1 MEQIKSQTIKQDSSN
16 DIVSLFKD
24 EFTSTVIPVYI
35 KSLDKELNFR
45 EVTVKEY
52 KKFAKIAIDHADK
65 PATIYRAMSALI
77 ENVMLSKAD
86 FNSLTELDRIH
97 ILFNLSQTIIL
108 AQEHDITCPA
118 CKITYKMDPKIDKIN
133 DEFNNIDL
141 TDKVYTIED
150 ANRLYIFTV
159 NFPTIRRLMETLDY
173 FQAHNIGKL
182 LDNDASVNANT
193 IGIAM
198 AYIHAYIKS
207 ITIERKHKDDNKP
220 STITADF
227 NALPA
232 NKVEEIIEVIPQ
244 TVFNSTSENGLINR
258 INEDFINR
266 ANSIFQKEKCP
277 SCGTEFKGVIGSIS
291 DFLFS

>member
-1 MEQIKSQTIKQDSSN
+1 MEQIKSETIKQDSTN

-35 KSLDKELNFR
+35 KSLGKELNFR

-52 KKFAKIAIDHADK
+52 KKFAKIAIDNADK

-86 FNSLTELDRIH
+86 FASLTELDRIH
-97 ILFNLSQTIIL
+97 ILFNLSQTIVL
-108 AQEHDITCPA
+108 EQEHTVTCPA
-118 CKITYKMDPKIDKIN
+118 CNVTYKIDPKISKIN
-133 DEFNNIDL
+133 EEFNNIDL

-150 ANRLYIFTV
+150 SNRLYIFTV

-173 FQAHNIGKL
+173 FQVHNNGRIMDS
-182 LDNDASVNANT
+182 DNSVNANT

-207 ITIERKHKDDNKP
+207 ITIERKHKDTNKP
-220 STITADF
+220 NTITADF
-227 NALPA
+227 NALPVD
-232 NKVEEIIEVIPQ
+232 KIEEIIGVIPQ
-244 TVFNSTSENGLINR
+244 SVFNSTSEKGLIAR
-258 INEDFINR
+258 INEDFIDK
-266 ANSIFQKEKCP
+266 ANSVFQKEKCP
-277 SCGTEFKGVIGSIS
+277 SCGTEFRGVIGSIS